1 MKTLTIG
8 DTVYNLAYLISVT
21 YKAKT
26 KKDVP
31 SPKSKKTAVLGAL
44 KSASTL
50 ELHFLDCDTLH
61 FRKEKADAVWSKLA
75 HLLEITPDESPVEAE
90 ISTPS

>member
-8 DTVYNLAYLISVT
+8 DTVYNLAYLISVK

-26 KKDVP
+26 RKDLA
-31 SPKSKKTAVLGAL
+31 SAKSKKPTDPEAL

-50 ELHFLDCDTLH
+50 ELHFLDCDTLR

-75 HLLEITPDESPVEAE
+75 QILEIAPDESPAEQE
-90 ISTPS
+90 ISNPS